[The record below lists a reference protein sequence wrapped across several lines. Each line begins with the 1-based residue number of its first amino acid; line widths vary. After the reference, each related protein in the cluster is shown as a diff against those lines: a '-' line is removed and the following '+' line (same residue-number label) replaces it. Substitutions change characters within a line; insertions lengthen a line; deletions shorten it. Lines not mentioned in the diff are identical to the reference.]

1 MNTRFHGTLSRHLIR
16 PALIA
21 GMLVTAGSGCVFYEG
36 KSETCSNEAR
46 PGLLVS
52 VVDFETG
59 APIPATIQVIDG
71 AYREELGPA
80 NLSGSEY
87 AAAYERAG
95 VYRIEVSSEGYFPE
109 NRADVVVADGACH
122 VVTEEVLVQLISEES
137 GGCTDEAVPGLVIT
151 VVDAVSGLPVTATVK
166 VSDGAYVEELGQPS
180 TEDEYWIAYE
190 RAGVYDIEVSSD
202 GHVPVT
208 IQGVEVM
215 ENSCHVITEKLEV
228 SLERA

>member
-1 MNTRFHGTLSRHLIR
+1 LLRHLIR

-21 GMLVTAGSGCVFYEG
+21 GALVTAGSGCVLYDG
-36 KSETCSNEAR
+36 GSETCSNEAR

-52 VVDFETG
+52 VVDDETA

-71 AYREELGPA
+71 AYHEEVGPTS
-80 NLSGSEY
+80 LLGSEY

-109 NRADVVVADGACH
+109 NLAGVVVADGACH
-122 VVTEEVLVQLISEES
+122 VVTEEVVVRLISEES
-137 GGCTDEAVPGLVIT
+137 GGGCTGEAVPGLVIT
-151 VVDAVSGLPVTATVK
+151 VVDAASGQPIAATVK
-166 VSDGAYVEELGQPS
+166 VTDGAYLEELGEAS
-180 TEDEYWIAYE
+180 TEDEYRIAYE

-202 GHVPVT
+202 GYDSVT
-208 IQGVEVM
+208 IQGVEVT
-215 ENSCHVITEKLEV
+215 EDVCHVITEKLEV